1 MTAEDVQSCL
11 YYFHVNQADDKLLS
25 SPIEEINRFE
35 ESEDQNLRAE
45 LTKVRK
51 RKPVGSQ
58 RKVIRSHPQMEERT
72 VNYGDMPSIP
82 PRKSIGNHFL
92 PGQQRTNTSVE
103 SDITVLSTRRATALN
118 VPSLSRDH
126 LYQSRSFLEENV
138 RPNNGAPIPANLIAE
153 TKKSRLQNTRL
164 PSIATNENRPKNA
177 DGVWQN
183 DLPAMQSFDDE
194 VNRIYESA
202 FTSAIED
209 RPKSGHP
216 EDTSSNY
223 DDDLNITMIR
233 RDPTSGTQWNVGKII
248 DPSPADISLEALH
261 NRYASE
267 RGRKTDG
274 PFFVEVYTPGYGKF
288 IPHSE
293 AKQQYNSNTTSQER
307 AWQTSS
313 MQYDESYSRPE
324 GIFRRRLW
332 TESSRLGSI
341 EKVQKRYIILLCN
354 GHMTVPS

>member
-1 MTAEDVQSCL
+1 MQSCL
-11 YYFHVNQADDKLLS
+11 YYFHVNHADDKLLS
-25 SPIEEINRFE
+25 SPAEEMDKNE

-58 RKVIRSHPQMEERT
+58 RKVIRSDPQMEERIK
-72 VNYGDMPSIP
+72 NNGEMPAIP
-82 PRKSIGNHFL
+82 PRKLIGDNFL
-92 PGQQRTNTSVE
+92 PDQQWRNTSVE
-103 SDITVLSTRRATALN
+103 SNITVLSTRRATALN

-126 LYQSRSFLEENV
+126 LYQSRSFHEENV
-138 RPNNGAPIPANLIAE
+138 RPNNGAPTPANLIAE

-164 PSIATNENRPKNA
+164 PSVTTNENRPKNA
-177 DGVWQN
+177 DDIWQN
-183 DLPAMQSFDDE
+183 DFSAMQSFDDE
-194 VNRIYESA
+194 VSRIYESA
-202 FTSAIED
+202 LNNAIED
-209 RPKSGHP
+209 RPKLGHS

-233 RDPTSGTQWNVGKII
+233 RDPASGTQWNVGKII
-248 DPSPADISLEALH
+248 DPSPMDISLEALH

-274 PFFVEVYTPGYGKF
+274 PFFLEMYTPGYEKF
-288 IPHSE
+288 IPDSE

-313 MQYDESYSRPE
+313 MQYDETHSRPNE
-324 GIFRRRLW
+324 VFKRRLW
-332 TESSRLGSI
+332 TESSRLGKI
-341 EKVQKRYIILLCN
+341 EKVQKRYVKLICN
-354 GHMTVPS
+354 HYMTSPS